1 MLSSKLSNSTTLETK
16 NIWKNKKNLEKK
28 NEVIKDLEFD
38 ISKEQQI
45 MATTPGILD
54 DSLPDD
60 IINITNTLSHQN
72 NNECHFNKKNLLKL
86 NMNKKKNNS
95 DNIKLIVNVNN
106 SENLKINE
114 KNEKINNNKNN
125 KKFIC
130 NNYEKI
136 KKFLIIT
143 IIILFCLILILIFG
157 LIYNNF

>member
-60 IINITNTLSHQN
+60 IINITNTLSQQN
-72 NNECHFNKKNLLKL
+72 NNQCNFKKKNLLKL
-86 NMNKKKNNS
+86 NMGKKKNNS

-106 SENLKINE
+106 NENKKINH
-114 KNEKINNNKNN
+114 KNEKINNKNN
-125 KKFIC
+125 KKNIC

-136 KKFLIIT
+136 KNFLILT
-143 IIILFCLILILIFG
+143 IIILFCLILIIIFG